1 MVGSKNRIRHRIE
14 FEVVLQVEALLEN
27 LDPEQRL
34 AAESLVGPTCI
45 LAGAGT
51 GKTRTVTHR
60 IAYGIS
66 KGYYSAN
73 RVLAL
78 TYTNRAAGELR
89 ARLRQLGVGAV
100 SVKTF
105 HAAALAQLEFFWPQF
120 SGVPAPAVLQ
130 SKARLIS
137 EVADSVKIRLDAG
150 ALRDFAAEIE
160 WRKYSMLS
168 MSEYAAQVKSR
179 PKVAGLSPA
188 KNLELQ
194 QAYEDAKVKAQK
206 VDWEDV
212 LVLTLGMLRAEPR
225 ALAHVQQQYRFFTV
239 DEYQDISPLQHALL
253 DVWLGNHSD
262 LCVVG
267 DPNQTIYSF
276 TGATSEYLQN
286 FGSRYQD
293 ANVIQLTR
301 NYRSTQQIVSFANRL
316 TIDSSTVEPLR
327 SEGEI
332 GLAPRSLS
340 FATVADECAALAA
353 GIRTKLDQ
361 GIKPSD
367 IAVLYRVNGQSESI
381 ENALSNAGIDY
392 QVRGG
397 ERFFNRPEIQN
408 AIRAVRA
415 ESISPTDK
423 PLYQTVTDICRSLGW
438 QTQQPQEKGSAREK
452 WESLNSF
459 LAITEELAEDATI
472 LDFAKELDERQ
483 RSQHEPIK
491 AAVTLSTIHAA
502 KGLEWDFVFIV
513 GLTEGYLPISYAQT
527 EVEIREEQRLLY
539 VGLTRARK
547 ELTLSW
553 ARRDANSTRDRES
566 SRFLGL
572 LAPRV

>member
-1 MVGSKNRIRHRIE
+1 
-14 FEVVLQVEALLEN
+14 LQTEALLEN
-27 LDPEQRL
+27 LDPEQRE
-34 AAESLVGPTCI
+34 AAETLVGPTCI

-60 IAYGIS
+60 IAYGIA
-66 KGYYSAN
+66 KGYYAAN

-89 ARLRQLGVGAV
+89 ARLRQLGIGAV

-105 HAAALAQLEFFWPQF
+105 HAAALSQLEFFWPQF
-120 SGVPAPAVLQ
+120 AGVPAPAVLE

-137 EVADSVKIRLDAG
+137 KVADEIKIRLDAG
-150 ALRDFAAEIE
+150 ALRDFAGEIE

-168 MSEYAAQVKSR
+168 MDEYAELVKSR

-194 QAYEDAKVKAQK
+194 KAYEDAKIKAQK

-253 DVWLGNHSD
+253 DTWLGNHSD

-286 FGSRYQD
+286 FGSRYPD

-316 TIDSSTVEPLR
+316 TTESAIVEPLR
-327 SEGEI
+327 SEGDV

-353 GIRTKLDQ
+353 TIRTKLDQ
-361 GIKPSD
+361 GVKPSD
-367 IAVLYRVNGQSESI
+367 VAVLYRVNGQSEAI
-381 ENALSNAGIDY
+381 EHALTQAGIDY

-415 ESISPTDK
+415 EAVSNTDK
-423 PLYQTVTDICRSLGW
+423 PLYQSVTEIVRSLGW
-438 QTQQPQEKGSAREK
+438 QTQQPSEKGSPREK

-459 LAITEELAEDATI
+459 LAITEELPEGATVA
-472 LDFAKELDERQ
+472 DFAKELDERQ
-483 RSQHEPIK
+483 RSQHEPVK
-491 AAVTLSTIHAA
+491 AAVTLSTMHAA
-502 KGLEWDFVFIV
+502 KGLEWDMVFIL
-513 GLTEGYLPISYAQT
+513 GLTEGYLPITYAQT
-527 EVEIREEQRLLY
+527 ESEIREEQRLLY

-553 ARRDANSTRDRES
+553 ARRDANSTRDREP
-566 SRFLGL
+566 SRFLNL

>member
-1 MVGSKNRIRHRIE
+1 
-14 FEVVLQVEALLEN
+14 LQAEALLEN

-89 ARLRQLGVGAV
+89 SRLRQLGVGAV

-168 MSEYAAQVKSR
+168 MSEYAALVKSR

-286 FGSRYQD
+286 FGSRYED

-327 SEGEI
+327 SEGDI

-353 GIRTKLDQ
+353 SIRTKLDQ
-361 GIKPSD
+361 GVKPSD

-459 LAITEELAEDATI
+459 LAITEELAEGATI

-502 KGLEWDFVFIV
+502 KGLEWDFVFII

-527 EVEIREEQRLLY
+527 EAEIREEQRLLY
-539 VGLTRARK
+539 VGLTRAKK

-566 SRFLGL
+566 SRFLSL

>member
-1 MVGSKNRIRHRIE
+1 M
-14 FEVVLQVEALLEN
+14 QAEALLEN
-27 LDPEQRL
+27 LDPEQRQ

-168 MSEYAAQVKSR
+168 MSEYAALVKSR

-194 QAYEDAKVKAQK
+194 QAYEDAKIKAQK

-253 DVWLGNHSD
+253 DAWLGNHSD

-286 FGSRYQD
+286 FGSRYED

-316 TIDSSTVEPLR
+316 TIESSTVEPLR

-340 FATVADECAALAA
+340 FATVADECAALAS

-459 LAITEELAEDATI
+459 LAITEELVEGATI

-502 KGLEWDFVFIV
+502 KGLEWDFVFII

-527 EVEIREEQRLLY
+527 EAEIREEQRLLY

-566 SRFLGL
+566 SRFLSL

>member
-1 MVGSKNRIRHRIE
+1 M
-14 FEVVLQVEALLEN
+14 QAEALLEN
-27 LDPEQRL
+27 LDPEQRQ

-66 KGYYSAN
+66 KGYFAAN

-89 ARLRQLGVGAV
+89 ARLRQLGIGAV

-105 HAAALAQLEFFWPQF
+105 HAAALSQLEFFWPQF
-120 SGVPAPAVLQ
+120 AGVPAPSVLE

-137 EVADSVKIRLDAG
+137 KVADEVKIRLDAG
-150 ALRDFAAEIE
+150 ALRDFAGEIE

-168 MSEYAAQVKSR
+168 MAQYAEIVKTR

-194 QAYEDAKVKAQK
+194 QAYEDAKIKAQK

-253 DVWLGNHSD
+253 DTWLGNHSD

-286 FGSRYQD
+286 FSSRYPD
-293 ANVIQLTR
+293 ANVVQLTR

-316 TIDSSTVEPLR
+316 TSDSSAVDPLR
-327 SEGEI
+327 SEGEV
-332 GLAPRSLS
+332 GLAPRLLS

-353 GIRTKLDQ
+353 SIRTKLDQ
-361 GIKPSD
+361 GVKPSD
-367 IAVLYRVNGQSESI
+367 IAVLYRVNGQSEAI
-381 ENALSNAGIDY
+381 EHALTQAGIDY

-397 ERFFNRPEIQN
+397 ERFFNRAEVQN

-415 ESISPTDK
+415 EAVSPTDK
-423 PLYQTVTDICRSLGW
+423 PLYQAVTDIVRSLGW
-438 QTQQPQEKGSAREK
+438 QTQQPSEKGSPREK

-459 LAITEELAEDATI
+459 LAITEELPDDATI
-472 LDFAKELDERQ
+472 ADFAKELDERQ
-483 RSQHEPIK
+483 RSQHEPVK
-491 AAVTLSTIHAA
+491 AAVTLSTMHAA
-502 KGLEWDFVFIV
+502 KGLEWDLVFIV
-513 GLTEGYLPISYAQT
+513 GLTEGYLPITYAQSDL
-527 EVEIREEQRLLY
+527 EIREEQRLLY

-553 ARRDANSTRDRES
+553 SRRDANSTRDREP
-566 SRFLGL
+566 SRFLAL

>member
-1 MVGSKNRIRHRIE
+1 
-14 FEVVLQVEALLEN
+14 
-27 LDPEQRL
+27 
-34 AAESLVGPTCI
+34 
-45 LAGAGT
+45 
-51 GKTRTVTHR
+51 
-60 IAYGIS
+60 
-66 KGYYSAN
+66 
-73 RVLAL
+73 
-78 TYTNRAAGELR
+78 
-89 ARLRQLGVGAV
+89 
-100 SVKTF
+100 
-105 HAAALAQLEFFWPQF
+105 
-120 SGVPAPAVLQ
+120 
-130 SKARLIS
+130 
-137 EVADSVKIRLDAG
+137 
-150 ALRDFAAEIE
+150 
-160 WRKYSMLS
+160 
-168 MSEYAAQVKSR
+168 
-179 PKVAGLSPA
+179 
-188 KNLELQ
+188 
-194 QAYEDAKVKAQK
+194 
-206 VDWEDV
+206 
-212 LVLTLGMLRAEPR
+212 
-225 ALAHVQQQYRFFTV
+225 
-239 DEYQDISPLQHALL
+239 
-253 DVWLGNHSD
+253 
-262 LCVVG
+262 
-267 DPNQTIYSF
+267 
-276 TGATSEYLQN
+276 LQN
-286 FGSRYQD
+286 FGSRYED

-340 FATVADECAALAA
+340 FATVADECGALAS

-438 QTQQPQEKGSAREK
+438 QTQQPQEKGSARDK

-459 LAITEELAEDATI
+459 LAITEELVEGATI

-502 KGLEWDFVFIV
+502 KGLEWDFVFII

-527 EVEIREEQRLLY
+527 EAEIREEQRLLY

-566 SRFLGL
+566 SRFLSL

>member
-1 MVGSKNRIRHRIE
+1 M
-14 FEVVLQVEALLEN
+14 QAEALLEN
-27 LDPEQRL
+27 LDPEQRQ

-168 MSEYAAQVKSR
+168 MSEYAALVKSR

-286 FGSRYQD
+286 FGSRYED

-340 FATVADECAALAA
+340 FATVADECAALAS

-459 LAITEELAEDATI
+459 LAITEELVEGATI

-502 KGLEWDFVFIV
+502 KGLEWDFVFII

-527 EVEIREEQRLLY
+527 EAEIREEQRLLY

-566 SRFLGL
+566 SRFLSL

>member
-1 MVGSKNRIRHRIE
+1 M
-14 FEVVLQVEALLEN
+14 QAEALLEN

-168 MSEYAAQVKSR
+168 MSEYALLVKSR

-225 ALAHVQQQYRFFTV
+225 ALTHVQQQYRFFTV

-286 FGSRYQD
+286 FGSRYED

-361 GIKPSD
+361 GVKPSD

-459 LAITEELAEDATI
+459 LAITEELAEGATI

-502 KGLEWDFVFIV
+502 KGLEWDFVFII

-527 EVEIREEQRLLY
+527 EAEIREEQRLLY

-566 SRFLGL
+566 SRFLSL

>member
-1 MVGSKNRIRHRIE
+1 
-14 FEVVLQVEALLEN
+14 LQAEALLEN
-27 LDPEQRL
+27 LDPEQRE
-34 AAESLVGPTCI
+34 AAEALVGPTCI

-89 ARLRQLGVGAV
+89 ARLRQLGIGAV

-105 HAAALAQLEFFWPQF
+105 HAAALSQLEFFWPQF
-120 SGVPAPAVLQ
+120 AGVPAPSVLE

-137 EVADSVKIRLDAG
+137 KVADEIKIRLDAG
-150 ALRDFAAEIE
+150 ALRDFAGEIE

-168 MSEYAAQVKSR
+168 MAEYSAIVKSR

-188 KNLELQ
+188 KNIELQ
-194 QAYEDAKVKAQK
+194 QAYESAKIKSQK

-276 TGATSEYLQN
+276 TGATSEFLQN
-286 FGSRYQD
+286 FGSRYPD
-293 ANVIQLTR
+293 ANLIQLTR
-301 NYRSTQQIVSFANRL
+301 NYRSTQQIVAFANRL
-316 TIDSSTVEPLR
+316 TTESSIVEPLR
-327 SEGEI
+327 SEGDV

-340 FATVADECAALAA
+340 FATVVDECAALAS

-361 GIKPSD
+361 GVKPSD
-367 IAVLYRVNGQSESI
+367 IAVLYRVNGQSEAI
-381 ENALSNAGIDY
+381 EHALTQAGIDY

-415 ESISPTDK
+415 EAVSRTDK
-423 PLYQTVTDICRSLGW
+423 PLYQSVTDIVRSLGW
-438 QTQQPQEKGSAREK
+438 QTQQPSDKGSAREK

-459 LAITEELAEDATI
+459 LAITEELAEGSTI
-472 LDFAKELDERQ
+472 ADFAKELDERQ
-483 RSQHEPIK
+483 RSQHEPVK

-502 KGLEWDFVFIV
+502 KGLEWDLVFIV
-513 GLTEGYLPISYAQT
+513 GLTEGYLPITYAQT
-527 EVEIREEQRLLY
+527 EAEIREEQRLLY

-553 ARRDANSTRDRES
+553 ARRDANSTRDREP
-566 SRFLGL
+566 SRFLNL

>member
-1 MVGSKNRIRHRIE
+1 MSA
-14 FEVVLQVEALLEN
+14 EALLEN
-27 LDPEQRL
+27 LDPEQRE

-89 ARLRQLGVGAV
+89 SRLRQLGIGAV

-105 HAAALAQLEFFWPQF
+105 HAAALSQLEFFWPQF
-120 SGVPAPAVLQ
+120 AGVPAPTVLE
-130 SKARLIS
+130 SKARLLS
-137 EVADSVKIRLDAG
+137 QVADAAKIRLDAG
-150 ALRDFAAEIE
+150 ALRDFAGEIE

-168 MSEYAAQVKSR
+168 MDDYAAVVKSR

-194 QAYEDAKVKAQK
+194 NAYEEAKVKAQR

-212 LVLTLGMLRAEPR
+212 LVLTLGLLRAEPR

-253 DVWLGNHSD
+253 DTWLGNHSD

-276 TGATSEYLQN
+276 TGATSEFLQN
-286 FGSRYQD
+286 FGSRYPD

-316 TIDSSTVEPLR
+316 TTESSLVEPLR

-332 GLAPRSLS
+332 GLAPRMLS
-340 FATVADECAALAA
+340 FATVADECAALAST
-353 GIRTKLDQ
+353 IRTKLDQ
-361 GIKPSD
+361 GVKPSD
-367 IAVLYRVNGQSESI
+367 IAVLYRVNGQSEAL
-381 ENALSNAGIDY
+381 ENALTQAGIDY

-397 ERFFNRPEIQN
+397 ERFFNRPEIQT
-408 AIRAVRA
+408 AIRAIRA
-415 ESISPTDK
+415 EAVTAGEK
-423 PLYQTVTDICRSLGW
+423 PLYQTVADICRSLGW
-438 QTQQPQEKGSAREK
+438 QTQQPTEKGSAREK
-452 WESLNSF
+452 WESLNSL
-459 LAITEELAEDATI
+459 LAITDELAEGASIT
-472 LDFAKELDERQ
+472 DFAKELDERQ
-483 RSQHEPIK
+483 RSQHEPVK
-491 AAVTLSTIHAA
+491 AAVTLSTMHAA
-502 KGLEWDFVFIV
+502 KGLEWDLVFVV
-513 GLTEGYLPISYAQT
+513 GLTEGYLPITYAT
-527 EVEIREEQRLLY
+527 TDAEIREEQRLLY
-539 VGLTRARK
+539 VALTRARK

-553 ARRDANSTRDRES
+553 ARRDSNSTRDREG
-566 SRFLGL
+566 SRFLNL
-572 LAPRV
+572 LAPRVS